1 MAVQLQLQLHDG
13 VRLHAARRLA
23 GRAAV
28 LLSVKGEVKRLSLRH
43 ARYGRRRRRSD
54 PGLSFLR
61 LLALLRVDQLRHA
74 VCRLSV
80 LSRLHPGCD
89 AGLYNFG
96 FPAALGAG
104 LPASQTRHE
113 PILLDNA

>member
-1 MAVQLQLQLHDG
+1 M
-13 VRLHAARRLA
+13 
-23 GRAAV
+23 